1 MSFVAYL
8 DALVPAS
15 AAGHSSWSAMK
26 KNPTTHTR
34 G

>member
-1 MSFVAYL
+1 MSFIAHL
-8 DALVPAS
+8 DAYVPAS
-15 AAGHSSWSAMK
+15 VAGLSSWSAMK